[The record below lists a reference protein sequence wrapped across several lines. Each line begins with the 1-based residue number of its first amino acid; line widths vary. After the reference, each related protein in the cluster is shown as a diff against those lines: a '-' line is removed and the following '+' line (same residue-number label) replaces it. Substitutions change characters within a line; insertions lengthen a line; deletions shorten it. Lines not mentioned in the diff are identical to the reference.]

1 MLDWLST
8 LPPLAVY
15 GMLALLAALENVVPP
30 VPADT
35 AVALGAFL
43 THRGVTTLSTVYF
56 VTLGA
61 NVAGAVTVYWMARR
75 YGRRL
80 FATRVGRR
88 LLSPSALA
96 TIEREYLRFGSL
108 GIFFGRFLPGIRAV
122 VPPFAGLANLGA
134 VRALLPMALA
144 SAIWYGAIA
153 LIGAAIGA
161 EWSRISA
168 AIASLNRT
176 LAIVSGL
183 VALAAVIIVVIR
195 ARRRRRGRLW
205 SAFERALRAVAPA
218 PEAGADQLR
227 LAALALLEV
236 AYADPS
242 LGADERQAI
251 ATDLRDRWLPEGGVA
266 GTPVASAE
274 WNGVG
279 ERLAARFGRE
289 RRRALVE
296 RLWLVAMSGPG
307 SEEARSRVLR
317 SASALLGLSEAEAQ
331 EVALQAQAREP
342 ATP

>member
-1 MLDWLST
+1 MDRQIG
-8 LPPLAVY
+8 VVVF
-15 GMLALLAALENVVPP
+15 LLRIEPDADGGLE
-30 VPADT
+30 
-35 AVALGAFL
+35 
-43 THRGVTTLSTVYF
+43 HTVDDE
-56 VTLGA
+56 
-61 NVAGAVTVYWMARR
+61 
-75 YGRRL
+75 
-80 FATRVGRR
+80 ATG
-88 LLSPSALA
+88 
-96 TIEREYLRFGSL
+96 ERDHDAQ
-108 GIFFGRFLPGIRAV
+108 P
-122 VPPFAGLANLGA
+122 
-134 VRALLPMALA
+134 
-144 SAIWYGAIA
+144 
-153 LIGAAIGA
+153 
-161 EWSRISA
+161 
-168 AIASLNRT
+168 
-176 LAIVSGL
+176 
-183 VALAAVIIVVIR
+183 
-195 ARRRRRGRLW
+195 
-205 SAFERALRAVAPA
+205 
-218 PEAGADQLR
+218 GADQLR